1 MHVSHT
7 STNSNNNNN
16 NNNTKV
22 YLTCEQTD
30 KLKHILDRSIPICSS
45 PPSSFPTLNLT
56 PRSFLRQVRNKL
68 KEYSIDITSIRLNG
82 GAASYVLV
90 NDSNFVYRDI
100 DILIHIKTPLSSEQK
115 TTLFSS
121 NNESYLCDVWTIIKY
136 IICSCL
142 LEHITNIKT
151 SEQQSQQYTH
161 HYLSTI
167 LDAYA
172 KKNIKISSEQDSWA
186 LLSLQNYSGQN
197 LELKFVEHLKR
208 QWQFSVD
215 SFQINLEPLL
225 YEKQLNNHT
234 NRNLSQIYNRSS
246 ISSITKTI
254 KTKNLI
260 IDAINGLTIIKKDN
274 NDNDDDERNDCKNSN
289 EKNHQNNILLT
300 STSPLR
306 FGFFTPSSSPDT
318 IQQENNIECQTL
330 ATITTIST
338 SNNNIN
344 NPIFESRSR
353 LLKASIS
360 TINEEPTDSS
370 LQFHLSL
377 NDDTDDG
384 IVSDADDSVNEDD
397 DQVFRTPVDTN
408 SAPPSPATIIAIE
421 IPSSPLVIEVSSG
434 YRDLHQALDHLNKKL
449 IATYAP
455 ETMRGGGLLTYCDLL
470 AQNYKI
476 HDLTDMFRMQ
486 RYMCSRFFIDY
497 KTIPE
502 QMYVI
507 TQYVTTHF
515 LPLSLTNMDETT
527 NSILQYRDNNQ
538 QNIKTSYTQNNII
551 NVRLCLLF
559 FDHLSNVIQQSTV
572 CLTHHDKEATLIN
585 IHHLKEYYHYKYEHL
600 FIDDNYHQ
608 QRYHS
613 HPHHYHHCSSSSSN
627 SSRSSSPS
635 SSSSNSYRYYR
646 PNHNHRHQNSH
657 YRHHNIQRQTANSLS
672 YHHGSRN
679 YSNDFHTNQQILA
692 NHHHH
697 QRRHQS

>member
-215 SFQINLEPLL
+215 SFQIDIKPLL
-225 YEKQLNNHT
+225 FEK
-234 NRNLSQIYNRSS
+234 S
-246 ISSITKTI
+246 IQQSFKTGSIT
-254 KTKNLI
+254 TKIQTNSLV
-260 IDAINGLTIIKKDN
+260 IDAINSVTILKN
-274 NDNDDDERNDCKNSN
+274 N
-289 EKNHQNNILLT
+289 NHTEQNT
-300 STSPLR
+300 STSPLQ
-306 FGFFTPSSSPDT
+306 FGFFSPSSLPNINENDNS
-318 IQQENNIECQTL
+318 IQCQTL
-330 ATITTIST
+330 ATITTIQT
-338 SNNNIN
+338 SKNHNTSS
-344 NPIFESRSR
+344 ESRSR
-353 LLKASIS
+353 SLNPSES
-360 TINEEPTDSS
+360 TIDDNDSNSS
-370 LQFHLSL
+370 LQFQLSI
-377 NDDTDDG
+377 NEDVDDG
-384 IVSDADDSVNEDD
+384 IEADADDSPNEDD
-397 DQVFRTPVDTN
+397 DQVFHTPINKDNNTSTTEISLSSSTN
-408 SAPPSPATIIAIE
+408 LIGVFS
-421 IPSSPLVIEVSSG
+421 V
-434 YRDLHQALDHLNKKL
+434 YKDLHQALHHLNNKL
-449 IATYAP
+449 IATYEP
-455 ETMRGGGLLTYCDLL
+455 ETMRGGGLLKYCDLL
-470 AQNYKI
+470 ARNYKLYDVAIMI
-476 HDLTDMFRMQ
+476 HMQ

-502 QMYVI
+502 QIHVI
-507 TQYVTTHF
+507 AQYVATHF
-515 LPLSLTNMDETT
+515 LPSTIISNLHITNNINE
-527 NSILQYRDNNQ
+527 ILQRRYYQ
-538 QNIKTSYTQNNII
+538 QNQLMNSKYDSKQIDENDLI
-551 NVRLCLLF
+551 NARLCLLF
-559 FDHLSNVIQQSTV
+559 FEHLAAVIQQSTV
-572 CLTHHDKEATLIN
+572 CLTHEDRELLFIN
-585 IHHLKEYYHYKYEHL
+585 ITYLKDSYHYEYEHL
-600 FIDDNYHQ
+600 FMGDQQHIQKYHT
-608 QRYHS
+608 YI
-613 HPHHYHHCSSSSSN
+613 HHHHCINSSSN

-635 SSSSNSYRYYR
+635 SSSSKSYGYYR
-646 PNHNHRHQNSH
+646 ANSH
-657 YRHHNIQRQTANSLS
+657 RNYHTNRQSTNLS
-672 YHHGSRN
+672 YHGPRN
-679 YSNDFHTNQQILA
+679 YTEQQTVHRRNQ
-692 NHHHH
+692 
-697 QRRHQS
+697 S